1 MKLDWHPDNRFQLL
15 ENGEAYYPAVFEAL
29 EAAQD
34 EVLIETFILFE
45 DEVGLALQQRLIAI
59 AQRGVRVD
67 LTVDGWGSPDLS
79 EGFLAALTQAGVRC
93 HFFDPPQR
101 QFLRQLKLLRRL
113 HRKVVVVDGR
123 VGFIG
128 GINFSVDHL
137 KRHGPESKQDY
148 SLRLEGPIVRA
159 LHADAL
165 RMLPRAGRPAWWP
178 LRRERQP
185 RGAAVAPPTWRPQPP
200 QGWAAFVKRDN
211 HRHRNDI
218 EHCYRAAIRTARHEV
233 LIANAYFFPGWR
245 LLRDL
250 RRAARRG
257 VQVQLILQ
265 GEPDM
270 AVVRVAA
277 RLLYH
282 ALVRDGVQIHEYLER
297 PLHGKVAVVDD
308 DWVTI
313 GSSNLDPLSLSLNL
327 EANVLVRD
335 AGLAKTLRDSLR
347 RLQAQHCHQVEAAA
361 LPQPNMWRYL
371 LGSLT
376 YHLVR
381 GWPRWL
387 RWLPAPKS
395 RWRSLLGRRVVE
407 TEAPVDE
414 APPTRYDT
422 RYDTRLDVHDGPS
435 HDASQAVMD
444 AGGSASVVGRR

>member
-1 MKLDWHPDNRFQLL
+1 MKLHWHPDNRFELL
-15 ENGEAYYPAVFEAL
+15 ENGEAFYPAVFKAL
-29 EAAQD
+29 EAAQE

-45 DEVGLALQQRLIAI
+45 DDVGLALKERLVAT
-59 AQRGVRVD
+59 ARRGVRVD

-79 EGFLAALTQAGVRC
+79 EAFLQALTQAGVRC
-93 HFFDPPQR
+93 HFFDPPKLNS
-101 QFLRQLKLLRRL
+101 LRQLKMLHRL
-113 HRKVVVVDGR
+113 HRKVVVVDAR

-137 KRHGPESKQDY
+137 KRYGPESKQDY
-148 SLRLEGPIVRA
+148 SLRIEGPLARA
-159 LHADAL
+159 LQADAL
-165 RMLPRAGRPAWWP
+165 RTIAHARPQARRAKPPA
-178 LRRERQP
+178 
-185 RGAAVAPPTWRPQPP
+185 GALLAPATWRPEPAR
-200 QGWAAFVKRDN
+200 GWAAFVKRDN

-257 VQVQLILQ
+257 VRVQLILQ

-270 AVVRVAA
+270 AVVRMAA

-282 ALVRDGVQIHEYLER
+282 ALVRDGVRVHEYCER

-327 EANVLVRD
+327 EANVVVRD
-335 AGLAKTLRDSLR
+335 RPLADALRESLR
-347 RLQAQHCHQVEAAA
+347 RLQSLHCQEVQAAQ

-376 YHLVR
+376 YHVVR

-387 RWLPAPKS
+387 RWLPAPRV
-395 RWRSLLGRRVVE
+395 RWRSLLKRGVVE
-407 TEAPVDE
+407 TEQPAEP
-414 APPTRYDT
+414 
-422 RYDTRLDVHDGPS
+422 
-435 HDASQAVMD
+435 
-444 AGGSASVVGRR
+444 AGDPMPGHQ

>member
-29 EAAQD
+29 EAAQE

-45 DEVGLALQQRLIAI
+45 DEVGIALKDRLVAT
-59 AQRGVRVD
+59 AQRGVRID
-67 LTVDGWGSPDLS
+67 LTMDGWGSPDLS
-79 EGFLAALTQAGVRC
+79 EAFLGELLQAGVRC
-93 HFFDPPQR
+93 HFFDPPKLNG
-101 QFLRQLKLLRRL
+101 LRQLKMLHRL

-123 VGFIG
+123 IGFIG

-137 KRHGPESKQDY
+137 KQHGPESKQDY
-148 SLRLEGPIVRA
+148 SLRLEGPVVEA

-165 RMLPRAGRPAWWP
+165 RTIAHARPEGRRVRP
-178 LRRERQP
+178 P
-185 RGAAVAPPTWRPQPP
+185 RGAERAPPTWRPEPP

-218 EHCYRAAIRTARHEV
+218 EHCYRAAIRTAQHEV

-250 RRAARRG
+250 RRASRRG
-257 VQVQLILQ
+257 VKVQLILQ

-282 ALVRDGVQIHEYLER
+282 ALVRDGVQVHEYCER

-327 EANVLVRD
+327 EANVIVRD
-335 AGLAKTLRDSLR
+335 RSLADALRTSLR
-347 RLQAQHCHQVEAAA
+347 RLQSCHCKEVKAAH

-371 LGSLT
+371 LSSLT
-376 YHLVR
+376 YHVVR

-387 RWLPAPKS
+387 RWLPTPKV
-395 RWRSLLGRRVVE
+395 RWRSFLKRGVVE
-407 TEAPVDE
+407 TEVPVE
-414 APPTRYDT
+414 A
-422 RYDTRLDVHDGPS
+422 
-435 HDASQAVMD
+435 
-444 AGGSASVVGRR
+444 AGEPVAGHR

>member
-29 EAAQD
+29 EAAKK

-45 DEVGLALQQRLIAI
+45 DEVGIALKDRLVAT
-59 AQRGVRVD
+59 AQRGVRID

-79 EGFLAALTQAGVRC
+79 EAFLDELLQAGVRC
-93 HFFDPPQR
+93 HFFDPPKR
-101 QFLRQLKLLRRL
+101 NGLRQLKMLHRL

-123 VGFIG
+123 IGFIG

-137 KRHGPESKQDY
+137 KQHGPESKQDY
-148 SLRLEGPIVRA
+148 SLRLEGPVVRA

-165 RMLPRAGRPAWWP
+165 RTIAHARPEGRR
-178 LRRERQP
+178 LRPP
-185 RGAAVAPPTWRPQPP
+185 RGAEVAPPTWRPEPP

-218 EHCYRAAIRTARHEV
+218 EHCYRAAIRTAQHEV

-250 RRAARRG
+250 RRASRRG
-257 VQVQLILQ
+257 VKVQLILQ

-282 ALVRDGVQIHEYLER
+282 ALVRDGVQVHEYCER

-327 EANVLVRD
+327 EANVIVRD
-335 AGLAKTLRDSLR
+335 RALADALRASLR
-347 RLQAQHCHQVEAAA
+347 RLQSCHCTEVKAAH

-371 LGSLT
+371 VSSLT
-376 YHLVR
+376 YHVVR

-387 RWLPAPKS
+387 RWLPTPKV
-395 RWRSLLGRRVVE
+395 RWRSFLKRGVVE
-407 TEAPVDE
+407 TEGPVE
-414 APPTRYDT
+414 ATAEP
-422 RYDTRLDVHDGPS
+422 V
-435 HDASQAVMD
+435 
-444 AGGSASVVGRR
+444 AGHR